1 VVCAALDSRCAAGHI
16 HATAQVYKWGLTMEN
31 LGKLLVSIG
40 VLLTVVGFM
49 LWLAADKLSWFGHL
63 PGDIRIERRG
73 FQFYAP
79 LMTSLLISIGLTLTL
94 WLFNRFFR

>member
-1 VVCAALDSRCAAGHI
+1 
-16 HATAQVYKWGLTMEN
+16 MEN
-31 LGKLLVSIG
+31 LGKMLVSIG
-40 VLLTVVGFM
+40 VLLTIVGLM
-49 LWLAADKLSWFGHL
+49 LWLAADKLSWFGRL
-63 PGDIRIERRG
+63 PGDIRIARPG